1 MTRAALHAL
10 LSHWRRHPGQLAT
23 LLLGIAIATALFS
36 AVQAINAEARASYA
50 ASEATLSPDA
60 PDHLTSPAGRIPM
73 QTFLALRA
81 AGWQVSPVWEG
92 ETPEGLTVQGYDFL
106 TLPMGSLPDL
116 APTLAQMPPS
126 ALITLPPPQWAA
138 PESLAAAPQ
147 ATPAPGLAPGLLV
160 TTIDGAMALA
170 PSGAITHLLVAPD
183 AAQPLTRPPLAEVA
197 PTLTRSRP
205 QGGAEIARLTR
216 SFHLN
221 LTAFGLLSFAVGL
234 FIAHGAIGLA
244 FEQRRPM
251 FRTLRALGLSTR
263 LLAALTLAELTAFA
277 LVAGTLGL
285 ALGHVTAAALLP
297 DVSASLRGLYGA
309 ALPGQLAFRP
319 SWAATGLAIA
329 LAGTLAAGAGALL
342 ALARLPILASAK
354 PRAWARASTR
364 SLALQAAAGAAL
376 AAVGAAAVPL
386 IGGLPGGFALLGGLL
401 LGAALALPA
410 LLAALLAAA
419 QHLARRPLAQWLW
432 ADARQQLPGLRLAL
446 MALLLALATNIGV
459 GTMVSSFRLTFTG
472 FLDQRLVSELYVTAR
487 SEDEATRLR
496 AFLDTRPEVQATLP
510 IWHVDVPMA
519 DQGAGELYGVADHPT
534 YRDNWPLLSVTPG
547 AWDRLATGD
556 AVMINEQLARR
567 AALGP
572 GDTLQLAPDWQPEIV
587 ATYSDYGNPGPQAI
601 VSVPALTRHFPDVPK
616 LRHGI
621 RVAPDDI
628 PTLTAAI
635 TDDFGLP
642 ATALV
647 PNAEIK
653 AYSLAIFE
661 RTFAVTA
668 ALNALTLGV
677 AALAILTAMLTLS
690 TMRLPQIAP
699 VWAMGTTRARL
710 ASLEALRTLALAAFT
725 ALFALPLG
733 LALAWALLAVVNTE
747 AFGWRLPMFLF
758 PGQWAL
764 LFATALAA
772 AALACFWPVLKLRRT
787 QPATFLKTFASER

>member
-1 MTRAALHAL
+1 MTRAALAAL

-23 LLLGIAIATALFS
+23 LLLGIALATALFS

-50 ASEATLSPDA
+50 ASEATLSPDT
-60 PDHLTSPAGRIPM
+60 PDQLTAPAGRIPM
-73 QTFLALRA
+73 QTFLDLRR

-92 ETPEGLTVQGYDFL
+92 TTPEGLTVKGYDFL
-106 TLPMGSLPDL
+106 TLPMGSLPAL
-116 APTLAQMPPS
+116 APTLAQMPPA
-126 ALITLPPPQWAA
+126 ALITLPPPAWAA
-138 PESLAAAPQ
+138 PETLARAPK
-147 ATPAPGLAPGLLV
+147 ATPAPGLPPDTLI
-160 TTIDGAMALA
+160 TTIDGAMARA
-170 PSGAITHLLVAPD
+170 PSGAITHLLIAAD
-183 AAQPLTRPPLAEVA
+183 TAQPLTRPKLETIA
-197 PTLTRSRP
+197 PGLTRTRP

-221 LTAFGLLSFAVGL
+221 LTAFGMLSFAVGL
-234 FIAHGAIGLA
+234 FIAYGAIGLA

-277 LVAGTLGL
+277 LVAGSAGL

-319 SWAATGLAIA
+319 AWAATGLAIA
-329 LAGTLAAGAGALL
+329 LAGTLAAGTGSLL

-354 PRAWARASTR
+354 PRAWARASSR
-364 SLALQAAAGAAL
+364 NLALQAAAGVAL
-376 AAVGAAAVPL
+376 AAAGAAAVPL
-386 IGGLPGGFALLGGLL
+386 VGGLPGGFALLGGLL

-419 QHLARRPLAQWLW
+419 QGLARRPLSQWLW

-487 SEDEATRLR
+487 SEEEATRLR
-496 AFLDTRPEVQATLP
+496 TFLDTRPEVQATLP
-510 IWHVDVPMA
+510 IWHVDIPLA
-519 DQGAGELYGVADHPT
+519 DQGTGELYGVADHAT
-534 YRDNWPLLSVTPG
+534 YRNNWPLLTAVPD
-547 AWDRLATGD
+547 AWNRLATGD

-567 AALGP
+567 AALAP
-572 GDTLQLAPDWQPEIV
+572 GDTFQLAPDWRAEIV
-587 ATYSDYGNPGPQAI
+587 ATYSDYGNPAPQAI
-601 VSVPALTRHFPDVPK
+601 TSTEALTARFPNVPKLRYGLRVAPSDVPALT
-616 LRHGI
+616 
-621 RVAPDDI
+621 AA
-628 PTLTAAI
+628 LTD
-635 TDDFGLP
+635 TFGLP
-642 ATALV
+642 PTALV

-710 ASLEALRTLALAAFT
+710 AALEALRTLALAAFT

-764 LFATALAA
+764 LFATAIAA
-772 AALACFWPVLKLRRT
+772 AALACAWPVIKLRRT
-787 QPATFLKTFASER
+787 QPSAFLKTFASER